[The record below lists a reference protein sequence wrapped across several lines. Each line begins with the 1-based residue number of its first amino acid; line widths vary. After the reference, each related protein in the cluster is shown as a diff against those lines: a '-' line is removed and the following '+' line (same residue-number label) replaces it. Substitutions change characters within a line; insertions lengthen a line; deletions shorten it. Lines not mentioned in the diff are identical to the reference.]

1 MLASPATRRPTT
13 IDELLPPQLAAALES
28 VDVVSRRVFPGKLQG
43 ERRSKA
49 RGRSVEFEDF
59 RPYVPGD
66 DLRHIDWNVFA
77 RLDRFFIKIFQ
88 EEQDLAVHIVLDASA
103 SMDAGNP
110 NKLLFAQRLA
120 MALGYAAL
128 VGNNRVA
135 AWVFGGG
142 AGATASA
149 GLRAMEAVRGRRAAQ
164 QLGRFLI
171 DHTFVSG
178 SGPGA
183 AGRAAPGALP
193 AGEFNAA
200 MRAIARS
207 RTGRGIVVL
216 ISDLLIPGG
225 YEEGLALLGGV
236 GSGGGV
242 GGGAGGWDVLL
253 LQTLAPGELDPLAE
267 TDGEGGRIMLG
278 DLRLTDVETGRVAEV
293 TLTPGL
299 VERYKARLAE
309 YQRKLAQFAASRG
322 MAHLVVRSDAD
333 VARLVLDDL
342 RKRGVLA

>member
-88 EEQDLAVHIVLDASA
+88 EDQDLAVHIVLDASA

-142 AGATASA
+142 GGGAGTTASG

-171 DHTFVSG
+171 DHTFVSV
-178 SGPGA
+178 SGPGT

-200 MRAIARS
+200 MRAMARS

-236 GSGGGV
+236 GS

-293 TLTPGL
+293 TLTPDL

-309 YQRKLAQFAASRG
+309 YQRRLEQFAAARG
-322 MAHLVVRSDAD
+322 MGHMVVRSDAD
-333 VARLVLDDL
+333 VSKLVLDDL

>member
-13 IDELLPPQLAAALES
+13 IDELLPPQLAAALDS
-28 VDVVSRRVFPGKLQG
+28 VDVVSRQVFPGKLQG

-59 RPYVPGD
+59 RPYLPGD
-66 DLRHIDWNVFA
+66 DLRHVDWNVFA

-88 EEQDLAVHIVLDASA
+88 EEQDLAVHVVLDASA

-110 NKLLFAQRLA
+110 NKLLFAQRVA

-135 AWVFGGG
+135 AWIFGGG
-142 AGATASA
+142 AGATSSA
-149 GLRAMEAVRGRRAAQ
+149 GLRAMEAVRGRRATQ

-171 DHTFVSG
+171 DRTF
-178 SGPGA
+178 A
-183 AGRAAPGALP
+183 AATAPGRAAPGTLA
-193 AGEFNAA
+193 AGEFAAA
-200 MRAIARS
+200 MRAIAKS

-225 YEEGLALLGGV
+225 YEEGLALL
-236 GSGGGV
+236 SGA
-242 GGGAGGWDVLL
+242 GAAATAAGGGWDVLL

-293 TLTPGL
+293 TLTPDL

-309 YQRKLAQFAASRG
+309 YQRRLEQFAAARG
-322 MAHLVVRSDAD
+322 MGHMLVRSDAD

-342 RKRGVLA
+342 RRRGVLA

>member
-13 IDELLPPQLAAALES
+13 IDELLPPQLAAALDS

-66 DLRHIDWNVFA
+66 DLRHVDWNVFA

-88 EEQDLAVHIVLDASA
+88 EEQDLAVHVVLDASA

-135 AWVFGGG
+135 AWIFGGG
-142 AGATASA
+142 GSGGASA
-149 GLRAMEAVRGRRAAQ
+149 GLRVMEAVRGRRAAQ

-171 DHTFVSG
+171 DRTFVSAT
-178 SGPGA
+178 GP
-183 AGRAAPGALP
+183 GRAAPGALG

-207 RTGRGIVVL
+207 RTGRGVVVL

-225 YEEGLALLGGV
+225 YEEGLALLSGAGG
-236 GSGGGV
+236 
-242 GGGAGGWDVLL
+242 GGGAAGAAIGGGGWDVLL
-253 LQTLAPGELDPLAE
+253 MQTLAPGELDPLAE

-293 TLTPGL
+293 TLTPEL

-309 YQRKLAQFAASRG
+309 YQRRLEQFAAARG
-322 MAHLVVRSDAD
+322 MTRMVVCSDAD

-342 RKRGVLA
+342 RRRGVLA

>member
-13 IDELLPPQLAAALES
+13 IDELLPPQLAAALDS
-28 VDVVSRRVFPGKLQG
+28 VDVVSRQVFPGKMQG

-66 DLRHIDWNVFA
+66 DLRHVDWNVFA

-88 EEQDLAVHIVLDASA
+88 EEQDLAVHVVLDASA

-110 NKLLFAQRLA
+110 NKLLFAQRVA

-135 AWVFGGG
+135 AWIFGGG
-142 AGATASA
+142 AGATTSA

-171 DHTFVSG
+171 DRTFVAAT
-178 SGPGA
+178 GP
-183 AGRAAPGALP
+183 GRAAPGTLA
-193 AGEFNAA
+193 AGEFTAA
-200 MRAIARS
+200 MRAIAKS

-216 ISDLLIPGG
+216 VSDLLIPGG
-225 YEEGLALLGGV
+225 FEEGLGLLGGV
-236 GSGGGV
+236 GSGGG
-242 GGGAGGWDVLL
+242 AGG
-253 LQTLAPGELDPLAE
+253 
-267 TDGEGGRIMLG
+267 
-278 DLRLTDVETGRVAEV
+278 
-293 TLTPGL
+293 
-299 VERYKARLAE
+299 
-309 YQRKLAQFAASRG
+309 
-322 MAHLVVRSDAD
+322 
-333 VARLVLDDL
+333 
-342 RKRGVLA
+342 